1 MDVKHYFIIGDDGTE
16 YGPYSVHELREFVGQ
31 GRLNQESQ
39 IKEDDMLGEWQ
50 PLGDIVPDATP
61 EDFEDLKKTLSDS
74 SHRLQTG
81 TAFGEA
87 WDSFTSNYLLI
98 LGALIVYFVILGGV
112 SGIPAVGSIIQ
123 VLIQGAL
130 TGGLFILMLNMLRNE
145 PAKIGDMFEG
155 FRRAFGPLCVLSV
168 IQSVVSFMLI
178 IPGLILF
185 LVGLLPK
192 LENLGGAPEDEVFS
206 IWISAFVNPLTI
218 GGFVAM
224 IIPSSIFFG
233 LFYWTI
239 PLVADKGFG
248 VIQSIS
254 LSFKIAFRNFFRLI
268 LFYVVVII
276 ISIIAMIPV
285 GLGLIVAFPLIFLA
299 MANCYEQMFCLKYN
313 E

>member
-1 MDVKHYFIIGDDGTE
+1 
-16 YGPYSVHELREFVGQ
+16 
-31 GRLNQESQ
+31 
-39 IKEDDMLGEWQ
+39 
-50 PLGDIVPDATP
+50 
-61 EDFEDLKKTLSDS
+61 
-74 SHRLQTG
+74 
-81 TAFGEA
+81 
-87 WDSFTSNYLLI
+87 
-98 LGALIVYFVILGGV
+98 

-185 LVGLLPK
+185 LVGVVPK
-192 LENLGGAPEDEVFS
+192 LENLGGAPEEEVFS
-206 IWISAFVNPLTI
+206 IWISAFMNPLTI
-218 GGFVAM
+218 GGFLAM